1 MTRILGLFNQAS
13 SMGKTTLTLNI
24 GYHLAQR
31 GHKVLVVD
39 MDSHA
44 WLTKHLSVKSRELDT
59 TIYNALITGKTPPIH
74 QDLQGMDLI
83 PANQELST
91 LDVNL
96 VGEQDRQFRLKKIL
110 QPLAKNY
117 DFILLD
123 CPPNLGLAS
132 VLCLVAA
139 THVLVPIQT
148 TDKGVEGAR
157 DFLATF
163 KNVSD
168 NLNPNLK
175 IVGVVPTL
183 FDGRKG
189 IHKTMLESIKL
200 SFGKAGVTVFPVIGQ
215 YTDFEHAWNQALPL
229 AAYNKRHIAVRPLEK
244 IAEQLEAV

>member
-1 MTRILGLFNQAS
+1 MARIIGLFNQAS

-24 GYHLAQR
+24 GYHLSQR

-44 WLTKHLSVKSRELDT
+44 WLTKHFSVEPKELNT
-59 TIYNALITGKTPPIH
+59 SIYDALLTGETPPIL

-83 PANQELST
+83 PANRELSA
-91 LDVNL
+91 LELNL
-96 VGEQDRQFRLKKIL
+96 GSEQDRQFRLKKIL
-110 QPLAKNY
+110 QPLAQNY

-139 THVLVPIQT
+139 THVVVPIHT
-148 TDKGVEGAR
+148 TDKGLEGAR
-157 DFLATF
+157 DFLETF
-163 KNVSD
+163 ENVSHS
-168 NLNPNLK
+168 LNRNLK
-175 IVGVVPTL
+175 IAGIIPTL

-189 IHKTMLESIKL
+189 LHKTMLESIKM
-200 SFGKAGVTVFPVIGQ
+200 SFAETEIPVFPVIGQ
-215 YTDFEHAWNQALPL
+215 YTDFEHAWNHGMPL
-229 AAYNKRHIAVRPLEK
+229 AAYNKRHIAVRPLEQ

>member
-1 MTRILGLFNQAS
+1 MARIIGLFNQAS
-13 SMGKTTLTLNI
+13 SMGKTTLTLNL
-24 GYHLAQR
+24 GFHLSQR
-31 GHKVLVVD
+31 SNKVLVID

-44 WLTKHLSVKSRELDT
+44 WLTKHLSVDPGELKT
-59 TIYNALITGKTPPIH
+59 TIYTALITGKTPPVH
-74 QDLQGMDLI
+74 KDLQGMDLI
-83 PANQELST
+83 PANQELSA

-110 QPLAKNY
+110 KPISKDY

-139 THVLVPIQT
+139 THVLVPIKT

-157 DFLATF
+157 DFLQTF
-163 KNVSD
+163 KSVSD

-183 FDGRKG
+183 FDGRRG
-189 IHKTMLESIKL
+189 LHKTMLESIKV
-200 SFGKAGVTVFPVIGQ
+200 SFGKAGIPVFPVIGQ
-215 YTDFEHAWNQALPL
+215 YTDFEQAWNQAMPL
-229 AAYNKRHIAVRPLEK
+229 ASFNKRHIAVRPLEQ

>member
-1 MTRILGLFNQAS
+1 MARIIGLFNQAS

-24 GYHLAQR
+24 GYHLSQR

-44 WLTKHLSVKSRELDT
+44 WLTKHFSVEPKDLNTS
-59 TIYNALITGKTPPIH
+59 IYDALLTGGTPPIL

-83 PANQELST
+83 PANRELSA
-91 LDVNL
+91 LELNL
-96 VGEQDRQFRLKKIL
+96 GSEQDRQFRLKKIL
-110 QPLAKNY
+110 QPFAQNY

-139 THVLVPIQT
+139 THVLVPIHT
-148 TDKGVEGAR
+148 TDKGLEGAR
-157 DFLATF
+157 DFLETF
-163 KNVSD
+163 ENVSHS
-168 NLNPNLK
+168 LNRNLK
-175 IVGVVPTL
+175 IAGIIPTL

-189 IHKTMLESIKL
+189 LHKTMLESIKM
-200 SFGKAGVTVFPVIGQ
+200 SFAETEIPVFPVIGQ
-215 YTDFEHAWNQALPL
+215 YTDFEHAWNHGMPL
-229 AAYNKRHIAVRPLEK
+229 AAYNKRHIAVRPLEQ

>member
-1 MTRILGLFNQAS
+1 MARSIGLFNQAS

-24 GYHLAQR
+24 GYHLSQR

-44 WLTKHLSVKSRELDT
+44 WLTKHFSVEPKELNT
-59 TIYNALITGKTPPIH
+59 SIYDALLTGETPPIL

-83 PANQELST
+83 PANRELSA
-91 LDVNL
+91 LELNL
-96 VGEQDRQFRLKKIL
+96 GSEQDRQFRLKKIL
-110 QPLAKNY
+110 QPFAQNY

-139 THVLVPIQT
+139 THVLVPIHT
-148 TDKGVEGAR
+148 TDKGLEGAR
-157 DFLATF
+157 DFLETF
-163 KNVSD
+163 ENVSHS
-168 NLNPNLK
+168 LNRNLK
-175 IVGVVPTL
+175 IAGIIPTL

-189 IHKTMLESIKL
+189 LHKTMLESIKM
-200 SFGKAGVTVFPVIGQ
+200 SFAETEIPVFPVIGQ
-215 YTDFEHAWNQALPL
+215 YTDFEHAWNHGMPL
-229 AAYNKRHIAVRPLEK
+229 AAYNKRHIAVRPLEQ